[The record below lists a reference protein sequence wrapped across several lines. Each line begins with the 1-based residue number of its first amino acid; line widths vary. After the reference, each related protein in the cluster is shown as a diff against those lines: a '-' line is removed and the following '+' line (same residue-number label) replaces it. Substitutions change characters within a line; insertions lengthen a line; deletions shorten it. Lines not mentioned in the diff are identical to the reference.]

1 MELYRIRNYIQNTNK
16 WEEIFI
22 KYKYNF
28 EKLFSDLI
36 QLYTE
41 TIFYSEK
48 KMELKSVENCNF
60 VNEQMKDIT
69 DLSGKKIVKYTVLPG
84 LFVNNNVIGKIIV
97 FFEKYKTKKDERL
110 NNTFIQNKDSKTKIV
125 IRSIPK
131 NNDSLYKNKDD
142 PAIKNINSLKSSKIS
157 TPKRKKFI
165 SDLDI
170 LKGIPN
176 NRKNKFLN
184 FVYLIFPFPFFQIL
198 HNQELQNHYRS
209 PAF

>member
-131 NNDSLYKNKDD
+131 NNDSLYKNKVDM
-142 PAIKNINSLKSSKIS
+142 S
-157 TPKRKKFI
+157 
-165 SDLDI
+165 
-170 LKGIPN
+170 N
-176 NRKNKFLN
+176 NLEYPKNKYKKIHVFK
-184 FVYLIFPFPFFQIL
+184 IFI
-198 HNQELQNHYRS
+198 
-209 PAF
+209 

>member
-1 MELYRIRNYIQNTNK
+1 MELYRIRNYIQNTNE

-48 KMELKSVENCNF
+48 KIELKSVENCNF

-142 PAIKNINSLKSSKIS
+142 MS
-157 TPKRKKFI
+157 
-165 SDLDI
+165 
-170 LKGIPN
+170 N
-176 NRKNKFLN
+176 NLEYPKNKYKKNSCF
-184 FVYLIFPFPFFQIL
+184 
-198 HNQELQNHYRS
+198 
-209 PAF
+209 

>member
-1 MELYRIRNYIQNTNK
+1 M
-16 WEEIFI
+16 
-22 KYKYNF
+22 
-28 EKLFSDLI
+28 I

-41 TIFYSEK
+41 TIFYSEMK
-48 KMELKSVENCNF
+48 IELKSVENCNF

-142 PAIKNINSLKSSKIS
+142 MS
-157 TPKRKKFI
+157 
-165 SDLDI
+165 
-170 LKGIPN
+170 N
-176 NRKNKFLN
+176 NLEYPKNKYKKNSCF
-184 FVYLIFPFPFFQIL
+184 
-198 HNQELQNHYRS
+198 
-209 PAF
+209 